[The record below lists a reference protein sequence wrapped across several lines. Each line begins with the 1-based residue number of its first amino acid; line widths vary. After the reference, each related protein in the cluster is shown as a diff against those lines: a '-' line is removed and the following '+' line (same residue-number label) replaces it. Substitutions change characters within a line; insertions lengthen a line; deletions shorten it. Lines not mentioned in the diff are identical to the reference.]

1 MTILLRVAEMDK
13 KGLREKRKQWFSQI
27 EAKLKETQPKEEDS
41 LFYYHSSE
49 DRIVLSHA
57 MFWTMTQPQFF
68 KSKLRKEK
76 LPSVTTFSPRDSLSK
91 LSSPLGLPKEFF
103 LLLRQYQEEML
114 DAFLQDDDYFS
125 DLLHYCNILYEML
138 PTILMASHLK
148 TEKDTPKL
156 AAISL
161 VAAGYAGD
169 MSEGLANELLD
180 DLDYHF
186 NKVKCRQIEHMMPKL
201 MKMVEEGD
209 EILGLRSEVRGLTF

>member
-1 MTILLRVAEMDK
+1 MAKTKEE
-13 KGLREKRKQWFSQI
+13 LREARKQWFASMEQ
-27 EAKLKETQPKEEDS
+27 KLQEMHTKENDS

-57 MFWTMTQPQFF
+57 MFFTMTQLQFF

-76 LPSVTTFSPRDSLSK
+76 
-91 LSSPLGLPKEFF
+91 FF

-125 DLLHYCNILYEML
+125 ELLHYCNIMYEML

-156 AAISL
+156 AAISM

-169 MSEGLANELLD
+169 MPEELANELLD
-180 DLDYHF
+180 DMDFDKYG
-186 NKVKCRQIEHMMPKL
+186 KVKCRAIEQMMPKL
-201 MKMVEEGD
+201 MKMVEGE
-209 EILGLRSEVRGLTF
+209 ERSMR